1 MRRTDR
7 IIGVSEARKI
17 LESVQ
22 HGVLSLVSPDT
33 SPYGIPLNFVLEKG
47 SIYFH
52 CATQGEKIDIIS
64 NNAQASFCAIG
75 KTQVQPEQFATQYE
89 SAIATGTM
97 KELFAEEKKR
107 GLILFLKKYS
117 PEHMAAGAKYIATF
131 FDKTKVFK
139 MDIESLTGKARR

>member
-17 LESVQ
+17 LKSAQ
-22 HGVLSLVSPDT
+22 HGVLSLVSPDA
-33 SPYGIPLNFVLEKG
+33 SPYGIPLSFVLEKD

-52 CATQGEKIDIIS
+52 CATKGEKIDIIS
-64 NNAQASFCAIG
+64 SNSQASFCAIG

-89 SAIATGTM
+89 SAIATGKM
-97 KELFAEEKKR
+97 EELFTEQKKK
-107 GLILFLKKYS
+107 GLLLFLKKYS
-117 PEHMAAGAKYIATF
+117 PEHMDAGLKYIATL
-131 FDKTKVFK
+131 FDKTKVFR